1 MNTITPRDIADRLSL
16 KKYPRSWRGDCP
28 SCGYARSFA
37 LKATRTGSAS
47 VFCSN
52 GCERESLTET
62 VQKVMGGE
70 LSPSRPRYD
79 ETTVNSKASR
89 QEAALRLWGSAL
101 PLDRPAAA
109 PGVAYLRARGIEYL
123 AGSSALRFRSDTR
136 HPEGGALAAL
146 IALVSDTDGKPV
158 AAHRTYLTRDGSA
171 KARVTPQKA
180 SLGPV
185 WGGAVR
191 LVAASEAFPLVIGEG
206 IESSAAAGLLMGLP
220 AWAALSAGNL
230 AAGLVLPPEVRRIVI
245 AADHD
250 LPVKTGARPGQDAAE
265 AAARRWRREGRRVE
279 IATPNTPGHDFADV
293 IIGHPHGR

>member
-1 MNTITPRDIADRLSL
+1 MSTINPRDIADKLSL

-37 LKATRTGSAS
+37 LKTTRTGSAS

-52 GCERESLTET
+52 GCGRESLTET
-62 VQKVMGGE
+62 VEKVIGGE
-70 LSPSRPRYD
+70 LSPSKPRYD
-79 ETTVNSKASR
+79 ETTVKSTANR

-101 PLDRPAAA
+101 SLDRAPAA
-109 PGVAYLRARGIEYL
+109 PGVAYLRARGIEYV
-123 AGSSALRFRSDTR
+123 AGSQALRFRSDTH

-146 IALVSDTDGKPV
+146 IAVVSDATGQPV
-158 AAHRTYLTRDGSA
+158 AAHRTYLTRDGLA

-191 LVAASEAFPLVIGEG
+191 LAEASQRSPLVIGEG

-279 IATPNTPGHDFADV
+279 IATPDKPGHDFADV
-293 IIGHPHGR
+293 LAEHPNGR